1 MPVLVRNRLRRWAI
15 SSAKIIALAER
26 ILTAAG
32 EPTAEL
38 SIDLVGDRRMRRL
51 NREYR
56 GKDASTDVLAFPI
69 REAPGPASFLLG
81 DVVIS
86 LPTAARQAT
95 VQGHSLETEIATLLI
110 HGVLH
115 LCGYDHERNAREAG
129 RMRRKEHAIMR
140 RLGQFPKMT
149 VKRRDA

>member
-1 MPVLVRNRLRRWAI
+1 MPVLVRNRLRRWGI
-15 SSAKIIALAER
+15 SSAKIGALAER

-56 GKDASTDVLAFPI
+56 GKDAPTDVLAFPI
-69 REAPGPASFLLG
+69 REAPGPASLLLG

-95 VQGHSLETEIATLLI
+95 VQGHSLETELAALLI

-129 RMRRKEHAIMR
+129 RMRRKEHAIMQ
-140 RLGQFPKMT
+140 RLGRLPKMT
-149 VKRRDA
+149 VRGRET